1 MGLVMFFKLKKEKVV
16 TAEKRKGPRAGL
28 YQATY
33 FLPANSTEDA
43 NMHECWFSNISE
55 GGLAFE
61 TKENNLKEGDEIKIL
76 YKIGVKM
83 RNDVLK
89 VLTAR
94 KSYNKFLYGCAFI
107 DADEN
112 RNVMINEYVKTEENI

>member
-1 MGLVMFFKLKKEKVV
+1 MFFKSKKEKDV

-55 GGLAFE
+55 GGIAFE
-61 TKENNLKEGDEIKIL
+61 TKEDNLKAGDEIKIL
-76 YKIGVKM
+76 YKIGAKM

-94 KSYNKFLYGCAFI
+94 TRYNKFFYGCAFI
-107 DADEN
+107 YSDEN
-112 RNVMINEYVKTEENI
+112 RNVMINEYVKTEAGVSE